1 MQKTFVLTVS
11 ESKRLIAK
19 GVAKW
24 PSVRRALKDGMVV
37 VATGTTNSY
46 VVEELLGRRID
57 KTSYRSG
64 LTLPERPIKEIRMS
78 REIMPDLVLR
88 AGKPVEGLD
97 RFTAVDEMKA
107 GDVYI
112 KGANAL
118 DYRRKLAGVLIGLDT
133 GGTIG
138 TVLGKLVGKRIEL
151 VVPVGL
157 EKLVYEDIYEIARR
171 LAESGTDGPRMMPV
185 WGTIITE
192 IEALKVL
199 TGVEA
204 LLVSSGGVCGAEGSV
219 RLLVGGEKEQLEAT
233 ERLLDEI
240 WGEPP
245 WVD

>member
-19 GVAKW
+19 GVAEW
-24 PSVRRALKDGMVV
+24 PSVRRALKEGMVV

-46 VVEELLGRRID
+46 VVEELLGKRMD

-64 LTLPERPIKEIRMS
+64 LTLPKRPTKELRMS
-78 REIMPDLVLR
+78 QEIMPDLVLR
-88 AGKPVEGLD
+88 DGKPVEGLD

-118 DYRRKLAGVLIGLDT
+118 DYRRKLAGVLVGLDT

-151 VVPVGL
+151 IIPIGL
-157 EKLVYEDIYEIARR
+157 EKLVYEDIYEISRR
-171 LAESGTDGPRMMPV
+171 LAEPGTEGPRMMPV

-192 IEALKVL
+192 IEAVKVL
-199 TGVEA
+199 TGAEA
-204 LLVSSGGVCGAEGSV
+204 LLVSSGGVGGAEGSV
-219 RLLVGGEKEQLEAT
+219 RLLVRGNRDQLEAV
-233 ERLLDEI
+233 EELMDSI

-245 WVD
+245 WC